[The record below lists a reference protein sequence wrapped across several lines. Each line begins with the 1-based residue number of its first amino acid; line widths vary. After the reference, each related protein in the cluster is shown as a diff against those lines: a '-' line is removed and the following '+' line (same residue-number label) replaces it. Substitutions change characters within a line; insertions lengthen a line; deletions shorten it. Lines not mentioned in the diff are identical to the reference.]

1 MQIGGCFTFRAA
13 LIYHTFSQFFI
24 FSLWEERKIQTEKKS
39 WLENC
44 NYKCF
49 ATTLMITKDLVTIWN
64 LLQDFT
70 QIISTTSESRELL
83 ELIKGRYCS
92 FLSNCDLIFEIWS
105 FGKREK
111 YKNQFNTTS
120 ICMRNFILIKILS
133 ETRIKV
139 LRLSLKA
146 FNFTKINTPPRVF
159 FTFLKLYKWY

>member
-1 MQIGGCFTFRAA
+1 M
-13 LIYHTFSQFFI
+13 
-24 FSLWEERKIQTEKKS
+24 
-39 WLENC
+39 
-44 NYKCF
+44 
-49 ATTLMITKDLVTIWN
+49 TIWN
-64 LLQDFT
+64 LLQDFN

-159 FTFLKLYKWY
+159 FTFLKLYKSHQIAQHIYTYMYCTVYIFLVCSCRDWVYTFILFSCTLFSRE